1 MSLVNLANVCSHL
14 QNASLARLGLTSIPY
29 TRWHLSLAILLQ
41 KQGFL
46 STVKLGGASPPSS
59 CFAPG
64 PRDDH
69 HVTNHPHGAAGRN
82 QHSPEAALTLV
93 VREGLNR
100 VQLRNLGF
108 MNEAIEFAEEHSR
121 RSVEELEAQGWGE
134 QIVRFVADL
143 RAQMEVLEEGRT
155 LEFERRREQLQRREG
170 SEASEE
176 GQREELR
183 VLMESDESSPELRRQ
198 VVEEEVLAQLPV
210 EERNIYTQFG
220 HLPLEDLQSTRFD
233 FDTIAVIAGRHA
245 LRSELD
251 IRQKG
256 ITISAMGL
264 SIPHQSVTLPVKH
277 FADPKMLEAEGVVT
291 QENRASR
298 RLWLGLKYYESSPV
312 LTKAKMISK
321 PTKRIMLNSRDLGR
335 LVRGRQ
341 AGEVKP
347 LTQIGEVMAVSTD
360 KGIMDARECAERKIG
375 GMPLAR
381 FW

>member
-41 KQGFL
+41 RQGFL
-46 STVKLGGASPPSS
+46 SQVKLGGASPPAS

-64 PRDDH
+64 LRDDH

-82 QHSPEAALTLV
+82 QHSPEAALALV
-93 VREGLNR
+93 IREGLNSR
-100 VQLRNLGF
+100 QLQNLGF
-108 MNEAIEFAEEHSR
+108 LPDAIEFAQQHSR
-121 RSVEELEAQGWGE
+121 RSLEELEAQGWPE
-134 QIVRFVADL
+134 QIVRFIADL
-143 RAQMEVLEEGRT
+143 KAQMDVLADERT
-155 LEFERRREQLQRREG
+155 LEFERRREYM
-170 SEASEE
+170 
-176 GQREELR
+176 QREEQREDLKA
-183 VLMESDESSPELRRQ
+183 LMESDESSPELRRQ
-198 VVEEEVLAQLPV
+198 AVEEEVLAQLNV
-210 EERNIYTQFG
+210 EERDIYTQFG
-220 HLPLEDLQSTRFD
+220 HLSLDELQRTRFD
-233 FDTIAVIAGRHA
+233 FDTIAILAGRHA
-245 LRSELD
+245 LRTELD

-264 SIPHQSVTLPVKH
+264 EISNQSVTLPVKA

-347 LTQIGEVMAVSTD
+347 LTQIGEIMAVSTD
-360 KGIMDARECAERKIG
+360 KGIMEARECAERKIG

>member
-1 MSLVNLANVCSHL
+1 MSLVSLSNVCSHL

-46 STVKLGGASPPSS
+46 SQVKLGGASPPSS

-82 QHSPEAALTLV
+82 QHSPEAALALV

-100 VQLRNLGF
+100 AQLQNLGF
-108 MNEAIEFAEEHSR
+108 MPDAIEFAQEHSR
-121 RSVEELEAQGWGE
+121 RSLEDLEAQGWPE
-134 QIVRFVADL
+134 QIVRFIADL
-143 RAQMEVLEEGRT
+143 RAQMDVLAEERT
-155 LEFERRREQLQRREG
+155 LEFERRREYIQRQES
-170 SEASEE
+170 SES
-176 GQREELR
+176 QQEELR
-183 VLMESDESSPELRRQ
+183 ALIESDESSPELRRQ
-198 VVEEEVLAQLPV
+198 VVEEEVLAQLPT
-210 EERNIYTQFG
+210 EERGIYTQFG
-220 HLPLEDLQSTRFD
+220 HLSLEELSQTRFS
-233 FDTIAVIAGRHA
+233 FDTIAIIAGRHA

-251 IRQKG
+251 LRQKG
-256 ITISAMGL
+256 ITINAMGL
-264 SIPHQSVTLPVKH
+264 DIPNQSVTLPFKT
-277 FADPKMLEAEGVVT
+277 FADPKQLEAEGVVT

-312 LTKAKMISK
+312 LSKAKMISK

-360 KGIMDARECAERKIG
+360 RGIMEARECAERKIG

>member
-46 STVKLGGASPPSS
+46 SQVKLGGASPPSS

-69 HVTNHPHGAAGRN
+69 NVTNHPHGAAGRN
-82 QHSPEAALTLV
+82 QHSPEAALALV

-100 VQLRNLGF
+100 AQLQNLGF
-108 MNEAIEFAEEHSR
+108 MPDAIEFAEEHSR
-121 RSVEELEAQGWGE
+121 RSMEDLEAQGWPA
-134 QIVRFVADL
+134 QIVRFIMDL
-143 RAQMEVLEEGRT
+143 RAQMDVLAEERT
-155 LEFERRREQLQRREG
+155 LEFGRRRDMLQR
-170 SEASEE
+170 SEPTES
-176 GQREELR
+176 QQKELR
-183 VLMESDESSPELRRQ
+183 KLVESDESSPELRRQ
-198 VVEEEVLAQLPV
+198 VVEEEVLAQLSG
-210 EERNIYTQFG
+210 EEREIYTRYGQ
-220 HLPLEDLQSTRFD
+220 LPFEQLTHTRFD

-245 LRSELD
+245 LRTELD
-251 IRQKG
+251 IRRQG

-264 SIPHQSVTLPVKH
+264 SIPHQSVTLPVQSL
-277 FADPKMLEAEGVVT
+277 ADPKMLEAEGLVT

-312 LTKAKMISK
+312 LSKAKMISK

-347 LTQIGEVMAVSTD
+347 LTQIGEVMAISTD
-360 KGIMDARECAERKIG
+360 RGIMEARECAERRIG